1 MQYKTGT
8 AEHKVSCNVLVL
20 DIIYSNSQKNP
31 VTFPFRPVQT
41 EAKWPFQTQKNGDG
55 MGQGLKQASDRTCS
69 QLFQL

>member
-20 DIIYSNSQKNP
+20 DIIYNNSQKNL

-41 EAKWPFQTQKNGDG
+41 EAKRPFQTQKNGDE
-55 MGQGLKQASDRTCS
+55 MGQGLKRASD
-69 QLFQL
+69 